1 MLSLHLQGGFGE
13 KGRTSLG
20 VDDGRT
26 RIVLDAGIKVGAAGD
41 EYYPLPLLP
50 PDRVDALLIS
60 HAHEDHVG
68 ALCRL
73 LARGY
78 RGPVFMTAQTR
89 AEMFATLA
97 QYADAD
103 ELRRFPPPDGSIE
116 LFDPGDTLAI
126 GSLSVATGA
135 SGHVAGGVWFA
146 VSAGESRVVYAADM
160 VPASR
165 VFDMAMPPA
174 CDVLAL
180 DASYGTDPVTA
191 ATRAAEIAAWV
202 ASHAGGCLMPTPLSG
217 RSLELMAVLDR
228 PFAIAEGMRA
238 PLAAQIE
245 PGVLRPGM
253 AELLRA
259 RLATAIDW
267 QVGAPFPA
275 MPLLVHDGMGVA
287 GPARP
292 ALEAAVAA
300 GLPIL
305 LSGHLPAGSPG
316 ARLAAQGR
324 ADWIRMPTH
333 PTLDENV
340 ALWQALGRP
349 MALGHSCDA
358 ETLAE
363 LGRFIPALQT
373 GARTGHTIE
382 IGKEDRRAHS
392 HRQ

>member
-20 VDDGRT
+20 LDDGRT

-50 PDRVDALLIS
+50 LDRLDALLVS

-78 RGPVFMTAQTR
+78 RGPVYMTAQTR
-89 AEMFATLA
+89 AEMSATLA
-97 QYADAD
+97 QYAGAD

-116 LFDPGDTLAI
+116 LFCPGDTLAI
-126 GSLSVATGA
+126 GSLSVATGP

-146 VSAGESRVVYAADM
+146 VADGENRVVYAADM

-174 CDVLAL
+174 CDMLVL
-180 DASYGTDPVTA
+180 DASYGTDPMPA
-191 ATRAAEIAAWV
+191 AARGAQISAWV

-245 PGVLRPGM
+245 PAVLRPGM
-253 AELLRA
+253 TELLRA
-259 RLATAIDW
+259 RLATALDW
-267 QVGAPFPA
+267 RAGTPFPA

-292 ALEAAVAA
+292 ALQEAVAA

-316 ARLAAQGR
+316 ARLAAEGR

-363 LGRFIPALQT
+363 LGRHIPALLT
-373 GARTGHTIE
+373 GARTGQTIE
-382 IGKEDRRAHS
+382 IGKEGHRAHS
-392 HRQ
+392 RRQ

>member
-1 MLSLHLQGGFGE
+1 MLTLHLQGGFGE

-20 VDDGRT
+20 LDDGRT

-41 EYYPLPLLP
+41 DYYPLPLLV
-50 PDRVDALLIS
+50 PDSVDALLIS

-73 LARGY
+73 SARGY

-89 AEMFATLA
+89 AEMAGTLE

-103 ELRRFPPPDGSIE
+103 DLRRFAPPEGSIE
-116 LFDPGDTLAI
+116 LFRPGDTLRI
-126 GSLSVATGA
+126 GGLSIATGA

-174 CDVLAL
+174 CDMLVL
-180 DASYGTDPVTA
+180 DASYGTDPVPA
-191 ATRAAEIAAWV
+191 ATRGARIAAWV
-202 ASHAGGCLMPTPLSG
+202 ADHAGGCLMPTPLSG

-228 PFAIAEGMRA
+228 PFAIAHGMRA
-238 PLAAQIE
+238 PLEAQIA

-253 AELLRA
+253 AEALRA
-259 RLATAIDW
+259 RLDAAVDW
-267 QVGAPFPA
+267 QVGSPFPA

-349 MALGHSCDA
+349 TALGHSCDA
-358 ETLAE
+358 ATLAE
-363 LGRFIPALQT
+363 LGRFIPALDAS
-373 GARTGHTIE
+373 ARTGQAIV
-382 IGKEDRRAHS
+382 IGKEGRRAHS